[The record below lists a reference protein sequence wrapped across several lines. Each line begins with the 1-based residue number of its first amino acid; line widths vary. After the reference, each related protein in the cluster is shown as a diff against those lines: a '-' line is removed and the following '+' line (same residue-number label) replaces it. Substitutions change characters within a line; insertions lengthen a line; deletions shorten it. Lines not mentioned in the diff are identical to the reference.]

1 MPSAKPSHPLSS
13 IKALTFD
20 LFGTTFDWRTS
31 VQEELVLR
39 AHRKLSSDAASEAL
53 KRRLRTVTERDWGRF
68 AQEWRNSYLEFVRG
82 FGAAEADADADA
94 DADGGEAGPDAST
107 AKWKTVDEH
116 HRESLVRLLGAWHL
130 GDLYSDAEIQS
141 LSLVWHRLRPW
152 ADVVDGLARI
162 RAGGI
167 TLATLTNGNQDLVKD
182 LVDLVKDLVDF
193 GGLGLDGLFCADTFR
208 LYKPHPGT
216 YLGAARAMGLEPGQ
230 VAMVACH
237 MGDLMSARAC
247 GLRTIY
253 VERWA
258 EEAMDEEGDEFCEA
272 RRWVDLWIGK
282 HEEGFAALAD
292 RLLRLVPS

>member
-1 MPSAKPSHPLSS
+1 MPSAEPSHPLSS

-20 LFGTTFDWRTS
+20 LFGTTFDWRAS

-39 AHRKLSSDAASEAL
+39 AHRKLSSDAASEVL

-82 FGAAEADADADA
+82 FGAADA
-94 DADGGEAGPDAST
+94 DADGGEAGPDAGT

-116 HRESLVRLLGAWHL
+116 HGESLVRLLDAWHL
-130 GDLYSDAEIQS
+130 GDLYSDAEIHS

-167 TLATLTNGNQDLVKD
+167 TLAALTNGNR
-182 LVDLVKDLVDF
+182 DLVKDLVDF
-193 GGLGLDGLFCADTFR
+193 GGLDFDGLFCADTFR
-208 LYKPHPGT
+208 VYKPHPGT

-237 MGDLMSARAC
+237 MGDLVGARAC

-253 VERWA
+253 VERRG